1 MAVNTLRRVFMA
13 DLLDGSQQMQ
23 LMGGGIR
30 SRCLHSLVADVSG
43 EVHGNASR
51 AAHAALPKFNA
62 SPL

>member
-1 MAVNTLRRVFMA
+1 MA